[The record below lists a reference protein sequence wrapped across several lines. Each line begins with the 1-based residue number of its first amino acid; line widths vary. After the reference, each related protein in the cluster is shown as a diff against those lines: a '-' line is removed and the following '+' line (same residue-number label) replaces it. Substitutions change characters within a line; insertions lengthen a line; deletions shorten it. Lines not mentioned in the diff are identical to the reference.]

1 MTNWCYWVINEDD
14 FIAFSLLERARSA
27 LNPPSTFSQ
36 LKRSNVFLSAT
47 IASHKKQTSVIF
59 FFAITLQSHCV
70 SPDLPVDYSNIGATA
85 PLIQTPGHFELGRL
99 KQQTNK
105 QMNK

>member
-1 MTNWCYWVINEDD
+1 M
-14 FIAFSLLERARSA
+14 FSYLQLLH
-27 LNPPSTFSQ
+27 LIKNKHPLF
-36 LKRSNVFLSAT
+36 
-47 IASHKKQTSVIF
+47 F